1 MKLNIV
7 PARTGLT
14 WVQLGIKTFLRQ
26 PLAMAG
32 QFFMFMA
39 VVSLLSVVPL
49 LGTAI
54 ALALVPAATLG
65 LMAASREA
73 HAGRFPMPVTL
84 ISAFRAGPERMRAML
99 MLGAAYAGALLL
111 VVLLGSLLGA
121 GGPPPAS
128 QADQMTPEAL
138 RAAFDVS
145 SLWPILLLYLPVL
158 AAFWHAPALLHWH
171 GVSPVKSLFFSLMA
185 CWANKGAMLVFMA
198 AWLVVILLAG
208 LVISLIGGLLGGAA
222 ALQVIMYP
230 LVLLL
235 AAMFHTSLYFTFRD
249 SFDNAEPAQTTPG
262 EQA

>member
-1 MKLNIV
+1 MKLHLV

-14 WVQLGIKTFLRQ
+14 WVQLGIRTFARQ

-39 VVSLLSVVPL
+39 VVSVLSVVPL

-84 ISAFRAGPERMRAML
+84 ISAFRAGPERLRAML
-99 MLGAAYAGALLL
+99 MLGAAYAGALLV
-111 VVLLGSLLGA
+111 VVLLASLLGA
-121 GGPPPAS
+121 GGPPPATEAAEMS
-128 QADQMTPEAL
+128 PEAL
-138 RAAFDVS
+138 RAAFDAS

-158 AAFWHAPALLHWH
+158 AAFWHAPALVHWH
-171 GVSPVKSLFFSLMA
+171 GVSPLKSLFFSLLA

-198 AWLVVILLAG
+198 AWLGVIMLAG
-208 LVISLIGGLLGGAA
+208 LVISLIGGLFGGASV
-222 ALQVIMYP
+222 LQVIMYP

-235 AAMFHTSLYFTFRD
+235 ASMFHTSIWFTFRD
-249 SFDNAEPAQTTPG
+249 SFESEASTATDKGDTP
-262 EQA
+262 

>member
-1 MKLNIV
+1 MKLHTV
-7 PARTGLT
+7 PARTGLL
-14 WVQLGIKTFLRQ
+14 WVKQGMRTFSRQ

-39 VVSLLSVVPL
+39 VVSVLSVVPV
-49 LGTAI
+49 LGMAI

-73 HAGRFPMPVTL
+73 DAGRFPMPVQL

-99 MLGAAYAGALLL
+99 MLGAAYAGALL
-111 VVLLGSLLGA
+111 VLMAVAALLSAGEAAPAAGA
-121 GGPPPAS
+121 EV
-128 QADQMTPEAL
+128 TPEAL
-138 RAAFDVS
+138 QAAIAGP
-145 SLWPILLLYLPVL
+145 SLWVMLLLYLPVL
-158 AAFWHAPALLHWH
+158 AAFWHAPALVHWH

-198 AWLVVILLAG
+198 GWMGVFMLAG
-208 LVISLIGGLLGGAA
+208 LVMSLLGGLLGSAE

-235 AAMFHTSLYFTFRD
+235 ASMFHTSIWFTFRD
-249 SFDNAEPAQTTPG
+249 SFATEDNTHNTPG
-262 EQA
+262 DLT